1 MSINNATIIPRS
13 STPMLTGVLRIV
25 TGLLL
30 LEHGTGKLFSFP
42 DLSAMRP
49 MMGDGL
55 FYFTGGVELI
65 GGLLIVVGFLTRP
78 TAFVLSGMM
87 AVAYWTAHAPKSFFP
102 AVNGGDAA
110 VLFCFLFLFFALVGG
125 GPWSLD
131 ARRTFKIWP

>member
-78 TAFVLSGMM
+78 TAFVLSGFTAAAYFM
-87 AVAYWTAHAPKSFFP
+87 AHLPRGFFP
-102 AVNGGDAA
+102 ALNNGEAA
-110 VLFCFLFLFFALVGG
+110 IFFCFIFLYLAAA
-125 GPWSLD
+125 GPGLWAVD
-131 ARRTFKIWP
+131 KE